1 MNIYLVISISASN
14 AEEKTVNNNKNK
26 NHISLFERLAK
37 NRPLHALMGIM
48 GNQGI
53 FPKSKAIKHTFFFIF
68 PFRFHIIL
76 KIKHILQMEKPLFL
90 CFIG

>member
-14 AEEKTVNNNKNK
+14 TEEKTVNNKNK

-53 FPKSKAIKHTFFFIF
+53 FPKSKAIKHTFFVIF
-68 PFRFHIIL
+68 PFRFHI
-76 KIKHILQMEKPLFL
+76 
-90 CFIG
+90 

>member
-1 MNIYLVISISASN
+1 MNSYLVISISASN

-26 NHISLFERLAK
+26 NKNHISLFERLAK
-37 NRPLHALMGIM
+37 NRPVHALMGIM

-68 PFRFHIIL
+68 PFRFHI
-76 KIKHILQMEKPLFL
+76 
-90 CFIG
+90 

>member
-14 AEEKTVNNNKNK
+14 TEEKTVNNNKNK
-26 NHISLFERLAK
+26 NHISLFKRLAK

-53 FPKSKAIKHTFFFIF
+53 FPKSKAIKHTFFVIF
-68 PFRFHIIL
+68 PFRFHI
-76 KIKHILQMEKPLFL
+76 
-90 CFIG
+90 

>member
-1 MNIYLVISISASN
+1 MNIYLAIRISASN
-14 AEEKTVNNNKNK
+14 AKEKTVNNNK

-53 FPKSKAIKHTFFFIF
+53 FLKSKAIKHTFFFIF
-68 PFRFHIIL
+68 PFRFL
-76 KIKHILQMEKPLFL
+76 EKLWKIKRFVSLLL
-90 CFIG
+90 CPD

>member
-14 AEEKTVNNNKNK
+14 AEEKTVNNKNK

-53 FPKSKAIKHTFFFIF
+53 FPKSKAIIHTFFFIF
-68 PFRFHIIL
+68 PFRFHI
-76 KIKHILQMEKPLFL
+76 
-90 CFIG
+90 